1 MALAGVII
9 KLYLCTRKLVL
20 RWLTMLTIHWKI
32 ATWPSIGKKKVLLFK
47 CVCVHELVQHLKRT
61 KITFSIIKN

>member
-47 CVCVHELVQHLKRT
+47 CVCVHELV
-61 KITFSIIKN
+61 